1 LFIYCIYWSMTK
13 SMGYVLNQSRLLSK
27 DAFVCA
33 TLAVL
38 TSKRAEKTR
47 RERERERKSARASKS
62 EREERRERERE
73 RERERR
79 IDGVGM
85 DAGRILQSQRYYIEI
100 LF

>member
-1 LFIYCIYWSMTK
+1 MTK

-73 RERERR
+73 REREKEGLMEWEWTQAEFSKVK
-79 IDGVGM
+79 DT
-85 DAGRILQSQRYYIEI
+85 ILRYYFEI
-100 LF
+100 LCE